1 MTLHIIIRQQHI
13 KTLGFAFLLW
23 LFLAGGVRQV
33 RAQDFQLVGDG
44 IEHLQL
50 VRGTKS
56 ADEAA
61 GPFVINFLRVD
72 LRRVDVRLVHALDE
86 AIGMETVSSLA
97 ARYRAMAATN
107 GGFFVTTGT
116 YRGDCV
122 SVLMVNGKLLSEPI
136 NHRAAVG
143 FVSQNGATK
152 LLFGHLQFAGTIELS
167 GGRQIKLNGI
177 NRQRNNNE
185 VIVYTPEFHHTT
197 LTPSDGVEIIVRHNR
212 ILAVRDHTGSSRIP
226 EAGFVLSAS
235 GSMRLELL
243 QKIKL
248 GMRLQIRTNLTPLE
262 PESKNLWKQA
272 YAIVGGAPQLI
283 HNGQVKINN
292 EAEGIREDFVTTR
305 HPRTA
310 IAELKDGRML
320 LVTVDGRQPGVS
332 AGMSLR
338 QLADLLV
345 EFGAVEAINL
355 DGGGSTTMVVNH
367 KLMNK
372 PSDSTGE
379 RPVSDA
385 ILIFQKTV
393 KRK

>member
-1 MTLHIIIRQQHI
+1 MTFHILIRQPHT
-13 KTLGFAFLLW
+13 KTLSFALLLL
-23 LFLAGGVRQV
+23 LFFASGVAQI
-33 RAQDFQLVGDG
+33 RAQEFQPVGNG
-44 IEHLQL
+44 IEHLRL
-50 VRGTKS
+50 IRGTKS
-56 ADEAA
+56 ADEAT

-122 SVLMVNGKLLSEPI
+122 SVLMVNGKLLSEAI

-143 FVSQNGATK
+143 FVSQNSETR
-152 LLFGHLQFAGTIELS
+152 LLFGHLQFTGAIELS

-185 VIVYTPEFHHTT
+185 VILYTPEFHRTT
-197 LTPSDGVEIIVRHNR
+197 LTPSDGVEVIFRRNR
-212 ILAVRDHTGSSRIP
+212 VVAVRDHTGSSRIP
-226 EAGFVLSAS
+226 EDGFVLSAS
-235 GSMRLELL
+235 GSVRLELL
-243 QKIKL
+243 QKIKPR
-248 GMRLQIRTNLTPLE
+248 MQVQIRTNLTPLE
-262 PESKNLWKQA
+262 SESKNLWQKA
-272 YAIVGGAPQLI
+272 YAIVGGGPQLI
-283 HNGQVKINN
+283 HNGRVEISN

-338 QLADLLV
+338 QLAALLL

-355 DGGGSTTMVVNH
+355 DGGGSTTMVINN

-393 KRK
+393 ERK